1 MAGRTQKLPRGISQR
16 GANYRVRV
24 TFEGERYQVGEYPTL
39 ALARAAL
46 DIARSQVVRGTF
58 EPVPQRWKRHREERE
73 ARKAAAT
80 TVEDWAEQW
89 LTQLE
94 HDKRSPGTLKSYRST
109 LSVHVLPIIGGRTL
123 SDVTAEH
130 VEGLTAGKTDA
141 TKYAISR
148 TLSSMFGAA
157 VKAGK
162 LAESPVT
169 VRFAKTVRTKDDASI
184 AELDEVAA
192 LAAAMPERLR
202 VSVWLAAIMALRIGE
217 VLGLQRR
224 DVDLDAEDG
233 PVLHI
238 RRQWLIKASPPRYAD
253 PKAGSAGTLAIPESL
268 VPALRDHLK
277 RFTGPGPESP
287 LLPSTVNK
295 KAPISQSSFDKQWRA
310 ARDQVKAG
318 LHYHDL
324 RAVALTLYNRQGA
337 TAEELMRRGRH
348 TDMDTA
354 RVYQGATSA
363 RDRMLTAKLD
373 ESLREVLG

>member
-1 MAGRTQKLPRGISQR
+1 MAEKLPRGITYR
-16 GANYRVRV
+16 ADREARYRVRAAY
-24 TFEGERYQVGEYPTL
+24 EGKIYHLGDYFTL
-39 ALARAAL
+39 GDAKAALAIYRSQMARQIFVPPLERRRLRKEAA
-46 DIARSQVVRGTF
+46 ARSKAEALTVREWSQT
-58 EPVPQRWKRHREERE
+58 WL
-73 ARKAAAT
+73 
-80 TVEDWAEQW
+80 AE
-89 LTQLE
+89 LE
-94 HDKRSPGTLKSYRST
+94 KLGRSPGTLKTYTST
-109 LSVHVLPIIGGRTL
+109 LKVHALDLIGDKRL
-123 SDVTAEH
+123 VDVTTKD
-130 VEGLTAGKTDA
+130 VERLAAGTTPA
-141 TKYAISR
+141 TSYNITR
-148 TLSSMFGAA
+148 TMSAMLGAA
-157 VKAGK
+157 VAAGK
-162 LAESPVT
+162 LPESPVT
-169 VRFAKTVRTKDDASI
+169 SGFKKTSRPKDDSTTV
-184 AELDEVAA
+184 ELDDVAKLAA
-192 LAAAMPERLR
+192 LMPESLG
-202 VSVWLAAIMALRIGE
+202 VSVWLAATMGLRLGE
-217 VLGLQRR
+217 VLGLQRQ
-224 DVDLDAEDG
+224 DLDLDAEDG

-268 VPALRDHLK
+268 VPVLRDHLK
-277 RFTGPGPESP
+277 RFIGPGPESP

-373 ESLREVLG
+373 ESLREVLR

>member
-1 MAGRTQKLPRGISQR
+1 MARRTQKLPRGISQR

-169 VRFAKTVRTKDDASI
+169 VRFAKPVRTTDVASI

-217 VLGLQRR
+217 VLGLQRH

-238 RRQWLIKASPPRYAD
+238 RRQWLIKASPPSYGD
-253 PKAGSAGTLAIPESL
+253 PKAGSAGKLAIPASL
-268 VPALRDHLK
+268 VPVLRDHLD
-277 RFTGPGPESP
+277 RFTGPDPESP
-287 LLPSTVNK
+287 VLPSTIDK
-295 KAPISQSSFDKQWRA
+295 RAPVSQTTFDKAWRA
-310 ARDQVKAG
+310 ARDQVKPG

-324 RAVALTLYNRQGA
+324 RAVALTLYNRGGA

-348 TDMDTA
+348 TDLDTA
-354 RVYQGATSA
+354 TVYQGVTAA
-363 RDRMLTAKLD
+363 RDRTLTAKLD
-373 ESLREVLG
+373 EALRKVIK

>member
-224 DVDLDAEDG
+224 DLDLDAEAG

-238 RRQWLIKASPPRYAD
+238 RRQWLIKASPPSYGD
-253 PKAGSAGTLAIPESL
+253 PKAGSAGKLAIPASL
-268 VPALRDHLK
+268 VPVLRAHLD
-277 RFTGPGPESP
+277 RFTGPDPESP
-287 LLPSTVNK
+287 VLPSTIDK
-295 KAPISQSSFDKQWRA
+295 RAPVSQTTFDKAWRA
-310 ARDQVKAG
+310 ARDQVKPG

-348 TDMDTA
+348 TDLDTA
-354 RVYQGATSA
+354 TVYQGVTAA
-363 RDRMLTAKLD
+363 RDRTLTARLD
-373 ESLREVLG
+373 EALREVIK